1 MQYLSKLVKFYCI
14 KTQLPMITLKLGM
27 LSSRFLENSL
37 MRLDQWISKALNLS
51 RADAKRVI
59 KHEEVLDEHGK
70 LLNKANIHVDEQQIL
85 SVNGEPTHLPQTAYY
100 LLHKPQG
107 YVCSHDDDGYPSV
120 LRLLPSSHDKLH
132 FAGRLDADTTGL
144 LLISSDGQWCH
155 RVSHPKH
162 DHKKTYKVSLAEP
175 LSPFAIEQLEQGVL
189 LRNEEKPTLPSQI
202 EILDETQYRIT
213 ISEGKY
219 HQVKRM
225 FAAVGNKVVELHREA
240 VAHISLDSSALALGE
255 YRALSQEEVDR
266 FYE

>member
-1 MQYLSKLVKFYCI
+1 
-14 KTQLPMITLKLGM
+14 
-27 LSSRFLENSL
+27 

-59 KHEEVLDEHGK
+59 KHQEVLDEQGN
-70 LLNKANIHVDEQQIL
+70 LLNKANIHVDEQQVL
-85 SVNGEPTHLPQTAYY
+85 SVNGDPVRLPQAAYW
-100 LLHKPQG
+100 LLHKPKD
-107 YVCSHDDDGYPSV
+107 YVCSHDDDGYPTV
-120 LRLLPSSHDKLH
+120 LRLLPSGHDKLH

-162 DHKKTYKVSLAEP
+162 DHKKTYRVGLAEP
-175 LSPFAIEQLEQGVL
+175 LNAEAIAQLERGVL
-189 LRNEEKPTLPSQI
+189 LRNEEKPTLPSQV
-202 EILDETQYRIT
+202 EMLSETQCRIT

-225 FAAVGNKVVELHREA
+225 FAAVGNRVVNLHREA
-240 VAHISLDSSALALGE
+240 VAHITLDNSALALGE
-255 YRALSQEEVDR
+255 YRALSQEEIDR